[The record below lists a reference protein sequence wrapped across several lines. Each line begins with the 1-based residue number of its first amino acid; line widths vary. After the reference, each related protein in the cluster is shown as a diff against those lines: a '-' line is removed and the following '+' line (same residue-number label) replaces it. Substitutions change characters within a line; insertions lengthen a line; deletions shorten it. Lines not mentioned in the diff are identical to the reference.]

1 MMNKSKLVL
10 FFFFSKS
17 EPYLRVNVKRENE
30 KKEKNI
36 NHKILVYKL
45 NLNYEIWHYK
55 ARSNRLKIK
64 SPRISIIERTLV
76 NKRERKRE
84 RDREKEWVR
93 ERKRETLIK
102 SPFRSSS
109 ISVEFFAIRESELKL
124 RQRKKLCTHGKSV
137 RSSKM
142 FHGKI
147 YPSSNHTRPD
157 YIPRRF
163 LIFLFFYSPFLSLY
177 INFGTDLEHEYIRI
191 ETSTEEI

>member
-30 KKEKNI
+30 TKEKNI

-93 ERKRETLIK
+93 EREKERDINK
-102 SPFRSSS
+102 VAIS
-109 ISVEFFAIRESELKL
+109 IEFHFGRIL
-124 RQRKKLCTHGKSV
+124 R
-137 RSSKM
+137 
-142 FHGKI
+142 
-147 YPSSNHTRPD
+147 D
-157 YIPRRF
+157 PR
-163 LIFLFFYSPFLSLY
+163 
-177 INFGTDLEHEYIRI
+177 IRI
-191 ETSTEEI
+191 EAATKKKTVYTREECEVEQNVPRQDLSVL